1 MGVEKKTF
9 SLDLLTMSTFFI
21 ITRKVLASRSW
32 GAVFFFL
39 HLTLLTMSTFF
50 VLSMYCFIREG
61 VGAVKKISS
70 LDFTTHVNLLCTISV
85 NIVLSGSGG
94 AEKNDST

>member
-1 MGVEKKTF
+1 
-9 SLDLLTMSTFFI
+9 MSTFFI

-32 GAVFFFL
+32 GAVKFFSSLNFTYHVNFL
-39 HLTLLTMSTFF
+39 RTIN
-50 VLSMYCFIREG
+50 VLFHKGRG
-61 VGAVKKISS
+61 GGRKKISS